1 MSIRNVQKSGN
12 AYYLYLPTDWCRH
25 NHITNDSQLALDIS
39 SEGKLIISP
48 HSTETKEQSLILNV
62 PEHDFRVVNKL
73 IVSSYLNP
81 VKSFKIRLD
90 SDISSFDV
98 LDYKKLLGGIEL
110 VEFGERQISC
120 ESSVFVDDPDV
131 LLRTMIKKIVN
142 MIKLV
147 ATEKHMEL
155 VNRYEEEVDRSN
167 ILINKSA
174 ISTFM
179 FRRSSKLKP
188 IELFY
193 IVRLSIDL
201 ERIADHLIMIKGNG
215 KFLAQLTHVIKRLD
229 SILEN
234 VQLST
239 VLPFI
244 KDNLKINPQKDETCS
259 RILNN
264 MNNIGDVLMD
274 WAVSNELE
282 RKQ

>member
-1 MSIRNVQKSGN
+1 MGIRNVQKSGN

-25 NHITNDSQLALDIS
+25 NHITNDSQLALDTS
-39 SEGKLIISP
+39 AEGKLIISP
-48 HSTETKEQSLILNV
+48 HSTEKKEQSLVLNI

-81 VKSFKIRLD
+81 VKSFKLKLD

-98 LDYKKLLGGIEL
+98 LDYKKLLGGIEM

-193 IVRLSIDL
+193 VVRLSIDL
-201 ERIADHLIMIKGNG
+201 ERIADHLVAAKMNE
-215 KFLAQLTHVIKRLD
+215 KFLTQLMQALKRLD

-234 VQLST
+234 VQIST

-244 KDNLKINPQKDETCS
+244 KDSLKLNPHKNETCS
-259 RILNN
+259 RIINR
-264 MNNIGDVLMD
+264 MSGIGNVLLD
-274 WAVSNELE
+274 WSISNELE